1 MGIAALKVAF
11 DEDAAGGGLEIAALK
26 VTLEEGAAGDGLN
39 IAALKL
45 AFELEGDGRLGWNP
59 KLWSEL

>member
-1 MGIAALKVAF
+1 LDIAALKVAF

-26 VTLEEGAAGDGLN
+26 VTLEEGAAGDDLN
-39 IAALKL
+39 IAALKV
-45 AFELEGDGRLGWNP
+45 AFKLEGDGRLGWNP